1 MDFDIILVIIAAL
14 LQIGAVILAFKLIEI
29 TKTAKGWI
37 LISIAL
43 VLMAVRRFY
52 HVIDYLQWDLWEYSD
67 IIFKHYLAVIISVS
81 MILGIYFLLD
91 VFREKARIE
100 KKLNETEQFE
110 NVLLNSVWTGLWAVD
125 ANHNIIYFNK
135 AMEKIS
141 GLTSKQVMGT
151 NF

>member
-1 MDFDIILVIIAAL
+1 MDLDIILVIIAAF

-52 HVIDYLQWDLWEYSD
+52 HVIAYLQWDLWEYSH

-81 MILGIYFLLD
+81 MILGIYFLSD
-91 VFREKARIE
+91 VFREKARTE
-100 KKLNETEQFE
+100 KKLKETIRKC
-110 NVLLNSVWTGLWAVD
+110 AV
-125 ANHNIIYFNK
+125 
-135 AMEKIS
+135 
-141 GLTSKQVMGT
+141 KQHLDWSMGS
-151 NF
+151 